1 MGAAAWPVR
10 LRRCRLRAENAR
22 RLFRGCAFDRRLG
35 GTSEV
40 RAPLAVRTILPPL
53 PTRPAPLTLARAR
66 ARGAD
71 GRSAWTVRRHSTS
84 PRAHPTHVASPCAS
98 ATSLANGLAP
108 AYTTP
113 TGLSRS
119 ATLTSASG
127 ASTAVSPLSVPRR
140 LWRGSLTRVFLVR
153 LCGSSSAPASGSSG
167 IAARTRGADAGG
179 SAAVARRAAL
189 ELELAVAGVAIVLGA
204 TLLV

>member
-1 MGAAAWPVR
+1 MASPFTTLSAARGKCTAAIPRMRVRPAPRGHQRGARP
-10 LRRCRLRAENAR
+10 
-22 RLFRGCAFDRRLG
+22 
-35 GTSEV
+35 
-40 RAPLAVRTILPPL
+40 PRTILPPL

-71 GRSAWTVRRHSTS
+71 GRSGWTARRHSTS

-189 ELELAVAGVAIVLGA
+189 ELELELAVAGVAIVLGA